1 MAFMIS
7 LLDTLA
13 GRPPGLEAG
22 MRGSRRAHSS
32 SVRSLG

>member
-1 MAFMIS
+1 MVFMIS
-7 LLDTLA
+7 LLDTWA
-13 GRPPGLEAG
+13 GRPPDLGVG